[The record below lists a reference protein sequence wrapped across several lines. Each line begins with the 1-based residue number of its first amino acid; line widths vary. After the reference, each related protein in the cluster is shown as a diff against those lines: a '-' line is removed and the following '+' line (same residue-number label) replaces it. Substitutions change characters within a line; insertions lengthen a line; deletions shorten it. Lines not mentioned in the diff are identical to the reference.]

1 MQRRVRVSEVEALA
15 PGEHRAE
22 LTPFFWQGVA
32 GGFAA
37 LLLTGLV
44 FMILSFSQ
52 VTQILTAAK
61 EVALFANLGTELSVC
76 EQTESSEWTF
86 NSNGLPAAYM
96 HKSFSYANYEQA
108 LNNMYNGPNFNLV
121 QSVDC
126 TGRGTTPATCQR
138 LELMDVWNLLHV
150 VAPELANREWDELC
164 STGADG
170 SSSDNGLV
178 MNALCEA
185 SLIYPPRGV
194 SAGTDNE
201 PTHFWPCFTIRG
213 GGFETGRE
221 HCKPSASHGQA
232 ARNRKRYCH
241 GPGFQASTPVPI
253 GHVSTK
259 GLAKADLGL
268 KKDVARANWWK
279 REPLAWCSCALFNIA
294 ASSSEARLVSRQ
306 PESRVIRCSGACASL
321 RLKRSRRTSIARS

>member
-221 HCKPSASHGQA
+221 HCNRPHLM
-232 ARNRKRYCH
+232 AR
-241 GPGFQASTPVPI
+241 QLEI
-253 GHVSTK
+253 E
-259 GLAKADLGL
+259 
-268 KKDVARANWWK
+268 KDIVMG
-279 REPLAWCSCALFNIA
+279 
-294 ASSSEARLVSRQ
+294 LVSKLPPPCQ
-306 PESRVIRCSGACASL
+306 LDTFP
-321 RLKRSRRTSIARS
+321 LKDLPKLISD